1 VSSPSPELNQVC
13 SRCAADLAPNALVCG
28 SCHTLVHASTLEQL
42 AASARS
48 HEAGHAYLEAREIWQ
63 KALELLPPDSAQAE
77 WVRSNA
83 KRLNDLASAASGDA
97 RHAWARKLGPLAPLA
112 ILVAKGKFLLSL
124 FKLKFLLS
132 LGTFVAFYWA
142 LYGVKF
148 GIGFA
153 ALILMHEMGHFVAI
167 RRRGLPADMP
177 VFLPGLGAYVRWTA
191 LGVSTQTRAF
201 VSLAGPMAGCI
212 GAAVCAWA
220 WLETGNAMWAGLA
233 SLSALLNVLNLIPV
247 WVLDGGQ
254 AIAALDKTERII
266 LSAAAVLFAALF
278 AQPAFLLVALGAGYR
293 AFTKDIPPAPSYS
306 ATVYYVMLLAA
317 LGCLIKLAPPLSAG
331 G

>member
-1 VSSPSPELNQVC
+1 VC
-13 SRCAADLAPNALVCG
+13 SSCAADLASNALVCG
-28 SCHTLVHASTLEQL
+28 SCHTLVHAAALEQL
-42 AASARS
+42 AASARLREAA
-48 HEAGHAYLEAREIWQ
+48 HEYIEARDLWLQ
-63 KALELLPPDSAQAE
+63 ALKMLPADAAQAE
-77 WVRSNA
+77 WIRSNA
-83 KRLNDLASAASGDA
+83 TRLNDLTSGASSASVAA

-112 ILVAKGKFLLSL
+112 ILLAKGKFLLSL

-153 ALILMHEMGHFVAI
+153 ALILVHEMGHFIAI

-212 GAAVCAWA
+212 GAAVCAGA
-220 WLETGNAMWAGLA
+220 WLVTGDAMWAGLA

-293 AFTKDIPPAPSYS
+293 AFTKDIPPAPSHP
-306 ATVYYVMLLAA
+306 ATVYYLMVLAA
-317 LGCLIKLAPPLSAG
+317 LGWLIKLAPPLSAG
-331 G
+331 V